1 MILFDDKIVQI
12 QTVEF
17 YSRNKLIHY
26 LMVLYYLSP
35 VYIDIIM
42 FLSLYLCFHK
52 NCHLPIQ

>member
-26 LMVLYYLSP
+26 LMVLYYFSP

-42 FLSLYLCFHK
+42 LLSLYLCFHK
-52 NCHLPIQ
+52 NYHLPIQ